1 MNTLLFSIG
10 SVLFVSLLLVLFDKF
25 FTRLHIKISDEVVGI
40 YFNFVGVL
48 FTLILAFVVV
58 AAWEDYDN
66 AMHAVENEA
75 HKLAYIYED
84 AQELSPVN
92 KKQVQENV
100 LLYTNSVIKDEWDHM
115 DENHIV
121 KITQGKFQALMNLKH
136 TLTPQGGNDEEVLK
150 GIDDS
155 LDELK
160 VLRHERQSHSE
171 SHVPNLLWMMLLGG
185 FVLCILMSFLMNFQN
200 LAWKIIMTSTV
211 TFAMSIVLYLTFC
224 LSNPYKG
231 DMKVSS
237 EDYLKVLEL
246 PGELN

>member
-1 MNTLLFSIG
+1 MNTLLFSLG
-10 SVLFVSLLLVLFDKF
+10 SVLFVSLLLFVFEKF
-25 FTRLHIKISDEVVGI
+25 FSGIKAKLSDEVVGI
-40 YFNFVGVL
+40 YFNFIGVL

-84 AQELSPVN
+84 AEELSPAN
-92 KKQVQENV
+92 KKQIQDNV
-100 LLYTNSVIKDEWDHM
+100 MIYTNSVIKDEWDHM

-121 KITQGKFQALMNLKH
+121 KITQNKFQKLMNLKR
-136 TLTPQGGNDEEVLK
+136 TLSPQGDEEVLK

-160 VLRHERQSHSE
+160 ILRHERQSHSE

-185 FVLCILMSFLMNFQN
+185 FILCILMSFLLNFEN
-200 LAWKIIMTSTV
+200 LVWKMVMTSTV

-246 PGELN
+246 PAELNK